1 MIDDVW
7 NSRRQSTQKEKELQ
21 EPGLLLKKIIWPST
35 CSRCGKITPNVAF
48 DIGHPIFVISKVTC
62 LATLF
67 DRQFHLFKN
76 SPGIFNELLST

>member
-1 MIDDVW
+1 MMFEIRDDNQPKKKK
-7 NSRRQSTQKEKELQ
+7 NSKNQVYS
-21 EPGLLLKKIIWPST
+21 LKKIIWPPT

-67 DRQFHLFKN
+67 NRQFQLFKN
-76 SPGIFNELLST
+76 SPGIFNEHLST